1 MKIKFHETVY
11 TLVNNP
17 YVFSTRFSAVFEKG
31 ENTFDDIIAD
41 TLNAETITVYDD
53 EDEVK
58 GIYTGYTTR
67 IALYVL
73 DNNDSVSLELL
84 NTDVEARIEELTGT
98 VSSLDA
104 GVTEL
109 AENIA
114 TLNETQDSQDAA
126 IEELAENIL

>member
-11 TLVNNP
+11 TLVNDP
-17 YVFSTRFSAVFEKG
+17 YVFSTRFNAIFEKG

-41 TLNAETITVYDD
+41 TLNAETITVYD

-109 AENIA
+109 AENVA